1 MELSYILEPSHVR
14 EIANLPAA
22 KPESKKRGKFAEA
35 LHNAKLNILG
45 GVAIYLILLAT
56 FWIVNWV
63 SGYRVD
69 GVSLLVGLVAG
80 FALTLAAIAV
90 KARAL
95 KKSRERG
102 APMPP
107 PQHCHLSVSPDAI
120 HLSRNGY
127 DQIISLKTVGAV
139 TSHKSALVVWHLYG
153 YVIVPRSVFPEPTAE
168 RKFLDLIRSSSGST
182 LN

>member
-22 KPESKKRGKFAEA
+22 EPEPKKQGKFAEA
-35 LHNAKLNILG
+35 LHNARVNILG
-45 GVAIYLILLAT
+45 GAVLYLTLLAT

-63 SGYRVD
+63 SGYRMD
-69 GVSLLVGLVAG
+69 GVSLLVGLVVG
-80 FALTLAAIAV
+80 FASTLVAV
-90 KARAL
+90 ALNRRAL
-95 KKSRERG
+95 KKSRERN

-107 PQHCHLSVSPDAI
+107 PQHCHLSVSPEAI
-120 HLSRNGY
+120 QLSRNGY

-139 TSHKSALVVWHLYG
+139 TSHRSALVVWHLYG
-153 YVIVPRSVFPEPTAE
+153 YVIVPRSAFSEPSAE
-168 RKFLDLIRSSSGST
+168 RKFLDLVRSSSGST